1 MKISVLY
8 ILWGILYLV
17 CAVLGVVSLP
27 GWVGILGCLLFFL
40 PPAVILHRAVKAEDR
55 RNIAR
60 VRNICLIWLG
70 VTVLMLILNIAS
82 VGMSATAGQVLY
94 YLMAVL
100 CAPLVCGRF
109 WILSLF
115 LFACLLM
122 AAVQK
127 LRKK

>member
-1 MKISVLY
+1 MEISLLY
-8 ILWGILYLV
+8 ILWGILYLI

-55 RNIAR
+55 RGIAR
-60 VRNICLIWLG
+60 IRNICLIWLS

-94 YLMAVL
+94 YMMAVL
-100 CAPLVCGRF
+100 CAPLVCGKF

-122 AAVQK
+122 ASMRK